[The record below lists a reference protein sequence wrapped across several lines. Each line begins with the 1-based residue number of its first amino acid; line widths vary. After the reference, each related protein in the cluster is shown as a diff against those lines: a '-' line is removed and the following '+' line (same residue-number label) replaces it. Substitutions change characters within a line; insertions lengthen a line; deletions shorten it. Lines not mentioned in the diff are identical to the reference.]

1 METVKIVYD
10 NKKDKELIELSKF
23 STPFFIELVNA
34 NKDKRKA
41 FEIKN
46 PYAARLNPFIL
57 LLDNEDKFLKCYY
70 SETGNAI
77 QQFINEYGSK
87 N

>member
-1 METVKIVYD
+1 MIVKIVYD
-10 NKKDKELIELSKF
+10 NQKDKELIELSKF
-23 STPFFIELVNA
+23 STPFFIELINA
-34 NKDKRKA
+34 VKDKREA
-41 FEIKN
+41 FEVKN

-57 LLDNEDKFLKCYY
+57 LLDNEDKFFKCYY
-70 SETGNAI
+70 SEVGNAI